1 MYSLALRIC
10 DIITPKYYR
19 EGDRESMENEE
30 RRELHKKILVN
41 LLVTTAIVLFLVFC
55 VPKLIGFFMPVIVA
69 WIIASIANPMVM
81 FLEKRIKIMRK
92 HGSVIVIV
100 FVLLLVGGLLY
111 LLLRMTISQVLSLLG
126 DLPDMY
132 QQIIAN
138 LQTALDNLHTH
149 FQFIPGNLQEF
160 LDKNNDKLN
169 EIILSSLS
177 SLKDSSF
184 SAVSSF
190 ASSVIDMF
198 VLSILT
204 LMLSYFFVTKRDWIK
219 EGVKRYTPQGIKDF
233 WNMAMDA
240 CFRALAG
247 YIKACFQIMI
257 IVFIILWIIFGAL
270 MQVKYAAL
278 LALITAF
285 LDFLPFLGTGIIITP
300 WAIYCVITGE
310 YMKVVILII
319 AYIICLLAH
328 RLLEPK
334 LVGDSI
340 GMSPF
345 ATLISMFI
353 GYRLIGMLGLIVG
366 IPVGMVLMA
375 FQEQGVF
382 DSYIKGIKILAHD
395 MNEYRKY

>member
-1 MYSLALRIC
+1 MVKCGFHKLLQ
-10 DIITPKYYR
+10 
-19 EGDRESMENEE
+19 G
-30 RRELHKKILVN
+30 RRKGYMGNDEQKELHKRIWVN
-41 LLVTTAIVLFLVFC
+41 LLITTLLILFLVLC
-55 VPKLIGFFMPVIVA
+55 VPKLIGFFMPLIIA
-69 WIIASIANPMVM
+69 WVIASIANPMVV

-92 HGSVIVIV
+92 HGSVIVII

-111 LLLRMTISQVLSLLG
+111 LLLRVTIGQVLSLVE
-126 DLPDMY
+126 DLPDIY
-132 QQIIAN
+132 QQIMAN
-138 LQTALDNLHTH
+138 LQQALDRLHTH

-169 EIILSSLS
+169 DIILSFLS
-177 SLKDSSF
+177 SLKDSSL
-184 SAVSSF
+184 SAVGSF

-219 EGVKRYTPQGIKDF
+219 ETVKEHTPQEVKGF

-247 YIKACFQIMI
+247 YIKACFKIMI
-257 IVFIILWIIFGAL
+257 VVFIILWIIFGGL

-310 YMKVVILII
+310 YMHVVILVI
-319 AYIICLLAH
+319 AYVICLLAH

-345 ATLISMFI
+345 ATLVSMFI

-375 FQEQGVF
+375 FKEQGVF
-382 DSYIKGIKILAHD
+382 DSYIKGIKILVHD
-395 MNEYRKY
+395 INEYRKY